1 MINVVM
7 RDSSYS
13 EVRDRCKN
21 QDEMCSFWAMIG
33 ECDKNPS
40 KLGLVHL
47 LVVNFSIPDSR
58 CSNIIFRLHENKL
71 CSRLLELRFIGFQQ
85 KVSA

>member
-40 KLGLVHL
+40 ELGLVHL
-47 LVVNFSIPDSR
+47 LVANFFISDSR
-58 CSNIIFRLHENKL
+58 YSKIIFRLHENKL
-71 CSRLLELRFIGFQQ
+71 CSCLFELRLIGFQQ